1 MRTTVTLDD
10 ALAAYLDAEHAHED
24 ISDAEAVRRAI
35 AHAQHCDE
43 RVRELERQLAE
54 AERDL
59 ERVQREKRLILDER
73 EEHQDLVR
81 AVEQE
86 QSIQERR
93 AQAGVLTR
101 AKWWLTGMD
110 EEE

>member
-1 MRTTVTLDD
+1 
-10 ALAAYLDAEHAHED
+10 
-24 ISDAEAVRRAI
+24 VRRAI
-35 AHAQHCDE
+35 ERAQDCE
-43 RVRELERQLAE
+43 QRVRELERQLAE

-59 ERVQREKRLILDER
+59 ERVRQEKRLILAER

-93 AQAGVLTR
+93 AMAGVLTR

>member
-10 ALAAYLDAEHAHED
+10 ELTAYVDAEHAQAD

-35 AHAQHCDE
+35 SHAQTCE
-43 RVRELERQLAE
+43 QRVRELERQLAE
-54 AERDL
+54 AQRDL
-59 ERVQREKRLILDER
+59 ERVQREKRLILEER
-73 EEHQDLVR
+73 EEHQELVR

-101 AKWWLTGMD
+101 TKWWLTGMD

>member
-10 ALAAYLDAEHAHED
+10 ELAAYLDAEHAQES

-35 AHAQHCDE
+35 AHAQTCDQ

-59 ERVQREKRLILDER
+59 ERVQQEKRLILEER
-73 EEHQDLVR
+73 EEHQNLVQ

-86 QSIQERR
+86 RSLEERR
-93 AQAGVLTR
+93 AQAGLLTR
-101 AKWWLTGMD
+101 TKWWLTGMGND
-110 EEE
+110 E